1 MAALEVKNVSI
12 SFGEVKALSG
22 VSLTLGKGEVLM
34 LKGPSGSGK
43 TTLLRVI
50 AGLERSD
57 AGEVTLGEKM
67 LVSQGAFMPPEKRD
81 VGMVFQEPALWPH
94 MRVLGN
100 LTFVLNKL
108 PRRERRERAR
118 GILGRLGV
126 GALARRY
133 PHELSAGERRRVA
146 IGRLLAARPAVWLL
160 DEPLV
165 NLDPELRADLAAL
178 IKKIRDE
185 EGVSILHVSHF
196 EKEPLDYSDRVAII
210 KQGKIVSIEKTGT

>member
-1 MAALEVKNVSI
+1 MAELEVKNVSI
-12 SFGEVKALSG
+12 SFGDVNALSG
-22 VSLTLGKGEVLM
+22 VSITLGKGEVLM

-43 TTLLRVI
+43 TTLLRII
-50 AGLERSD
+50 AGLERPD
-57 AGEVTLGEKM
+57 TGEVTLGGKT
-67 LVSQGAFMPPEKRD
+67 LVSRNACVPPERRD

-108 PRRERRERAR
+108 PRHERRERAR
-118 GILGRLGV
+118 GILDRLGV

-165 NLDPELRADLAAL
+165 NLDPELRAGLAAL
-178 IKKIRDE
+178 IKNIRDE